1 LNMQRISMLIDRRVV
16 FALVLGVSSGLPLAL
31 TGATLQAWLTHEGV
45 SLQSIAWF
53 SLVGV
58 PYTWK
63 FVWAPFLDRYTLP
76 WSGRR
81 RAWMMVFQWMLA
93 VAVMVMAWTP
103 VPEGLPLLAILAVL
117 LAFSSAS
124 QDIVIDAW
132 RTEILSPAQ
141 RGVGAAAAVMGYRV
155 GMLISGALALVL
167 ADRWGWRPVFVALAA
182 VFFVMP
188 LMTLFAPERP
198 STENRPQ
205 NFFEALLGPIRAFFA
220 REGALLLILLIVLYK
235 LSDAFATSLSTT
247 FLLRGV
253 GFSLT
258 EVGVVNKAGALA
270 ATLVGA
276 FVGGWGLSWMGLR
289 GSLLVFGV
297 IQALSAF
304 GFYAL
309 ALAGHDWA
317 LMVSAVL
324 LENFT
329 SGMGTAAFAALL
341 MSLCEVRYS
350 ATQFALLSALS
361 AVGRVYVGPSS
372 AYLAETLGWPNFFI
386 FSVAA
391 GIPGLLMVVWLWPR
405 LQDERPIR

>member
-1 LNMQRISMLIDRRVV
+1 V
-16 FALVLGVSSGLPLAL
+16 F
-31 TGATLQAWLTHEGV
+31 
-45 SLQSIAWF
+45 I
-53 SLVGV
+53 
-58 PYTWK
+58 
-63 FVWAPFLDRYTLP
+63 
-76 WSGRR
+76 
-81 RAWMMVFQWMLA
+81 
-93 VAVMVMAWTP
+93 
-103 VPEGLPLLAILAVL
+103 
-117 LAFSSAS
+117 
-124 QDIVIDAW
+124 
-132 RTEILSPAQ
+132 
-141 RGVGAAAAVMGYRV
+141 
-155 GMLISGALALVL
+155 
-167 ADRWGWRPVFVALAA
+167 ALAA
-182 VFFVMP
+182 IFFVMP
-188 LMTLFAPERP
+188 LMTLFAPESP
-198 STENRPQ
+198 STENRPHD
-205 NFFEALLGPIRAFFA
+205 FFEALLGPIRAFFA